1 MDTQKMAILETVEE
15 ARRNGRRVGD
25 VLATLGINRATY
37 YRWKKGASHGFSSS
51 SSSPRV
57 YPVLPEE
64 QHWIDEVKAAHPTY
78 RHRRIQGVL
87 QASGR
92 YVSASTIYLY
102 LKKRDQVEPYIRR
115 EAPWKQPRYEIRH
128 RNLLW
133 GSDWTRLS
141 IGYVRWYL
149 LTIIDFFSRY
159 LIAFA
164 VVPTVNASHVQAI
177 YRQGLRAQG
186 IPLHA
191 AQKPELRV
199 DRGSPNMAWV
209 TQAFFQQLGA
219 DLSFARVRRPTD
231 NAITERFY
239 GSLKQEEVYVV
250 GNYPDETAAHQEIGQ
265 YIDHYNHHRPHQ
277 ALMNF
282 KPAYVHQVN
291 NKTRLVQ
298 ERQVLKQAARDRR
311 RAYWLQTPEP
321 LQDGETNEGLGLD
334 QGAIVESRA
343 NMEDDLKNEKEQKF
357 TFQQEGETS
366 PTHDSPHTLILSH

>member
-1 MDTQKMAILETVEE
+1 MDTQKMATLETVEE

-25 VLATLGINRATY
+25 VLATLGIKRATS
-37 YRWKKGASHGFSSS
+37 YRWKKRASYGSSS
-51 SSSPRV
+51 SSSSRRV
-57 YPVLPEE
+57 SSVLPTE
-64 QHWIDEVKAAHPTY
+64 QHWIDEVKTAHPTY

-87 QASGR
+87 QAAGC
-92 YVSASTIYLY
+92 YVSASTIYRY
-102 LKKRDQVEPYIRR
+102 LKTRDQVEPYSRR
-115 EAPWKQPRYEIRH
+115 KAPWKQPRYEIRQ

-164 VVPTVNASHVQAI
+164 VVPTVNASHVQAL

-191 AQKPELRV
+191 AQKPALRV

-209 TQAFFQQLGA
+209 TQAFFQQLAA

-239 GSLKQEEVYVV
+239 GSLKQEEVYIV
-250 GNYPDETAAHQEIGQ
+250 GNYPDERAAHQEIGQ
-265 YIDHYNHHRPHQ
+265 YIDHYNHDRPHQ
-277 ALMNF
+277 ALLNF
-282 KPAYVHQVN
+282 TPAYVHQIN
-291 NKTRLVQ
+291 NKTRVFQ
-298 ERQVLKQAARDRR
+298 ERQALKQAARDRR
-311 RAYWLQTPEP
+311 RAYWLQTPYP
-321 LQDGETNEGLGLD
+321 LQDGETNEGFSMD

-343 NMEDDLKNEKEQKF
+343 KMEDDLQKEKEQKF
-357 TFQQEGETS
+357 TFQQEGAIS
-366 PTHDSPHTLILSH
+366 PTKDSPHTLILSH

>member
-1 MDTQKMAILETVEE
+1 M
-15 ARRNGRRVGD
+15 
-25 VLATLGINRATY
+25 
-37 YRWKKGASHGFSSS
+37 SS
-51 SSSPRV
+51 
-57 YPVLPEE
+57 VLPDE
-64 QHWIDEVKAAHPTY
+64 QHWIDEVKTAHPTY

-87 QASGR
+87 QAAGC
-92 YVSASTIYLY
+92 YVSASTIYRY
-102 LKKRDQVEPYIRR
+102 LKTRDQVEPYSRR
-115 EAPWKQPRYEIRH
+115 KAPWKQPRYEIRQ

-164 VVPTVNASHVQAI
+164 VVPTVNASHVQAL

-191 AQKPELRV
+191 AQKPALRV

-209 TQAFFQQLGA
+209 TQAFFQQLAA

-239 GSLKQEEVYVV
+239 GSLKQEEVYIV
-250 GNYPDETAAHQEIGQ
+250 GNYPDERAAHQEIGQ
-265 YIDHYNHHRPHQ
+265 YIDHYNHDRPHQ
-277 ALMNF
+277 ALLNF
-282 KPAYVHQVN
+282 TPAYVHQIN
-291 NKTRLVQ
+291 NKTRVFQ
-298 ERQVLKQAARDRR
+298 ERQALKQTARDRR
-311 RAYWLQTPEP
+311 RAYWLQTPYP
-321 LQDGETNEGLGLD
+321 LQDGETNEGFSMD

-343 NMEDDLKNEKEQKF
+343 KMEDDLQKEKEQKF
-357 TFQQEGETS
+357 TFQQEGAIS
-366 PTHDSPHTLILSH
+366 PTKDSPHTLILFH

>member
-1 MDTQKMAILETVEE
+1 MDTQKTAILETVAE
-15 ARRNGRRVGD
+15 ARRQGRRVGE
-25 VLATLGINRATY
+25 VLATLGIKRATY
-37 YRWKKGASHGFSSS
+37 YRWKKGDKQRSASRGRASLL
-51 SSSPRV
+51 
-57 YPVLPEE
+57 LPDERQRIE
-64 QHWIDEVKAAHPTY
+64 EVKAAHPTY

-87 QASGR
+87 QAAGH
-92 YVSASTIYLY
+92 YVSASTIYRH
-102 LKKRDQVEPYIRR
+102 LKQRGQVEPYARR
-115 EAPWKQPRYEIRH
+115 EAPWKQPRYEIRQ

-159 LIAFA
+159 LMAFA

-209 TQAFFQQLGA
+209 TQAFFQGLEA

-239 GSLKQEEVYVV
+239 GTLKQEEIYLV
-250 GNYPDETAAHQEIGQ
+250 GNYPDERSGCEESGR
-265 YIDHYNHHRPHQ
+265 YIAEYNHRRPHQ

-282 KPAYVHQVN
+282 TPAYVHQVN
-291 NKTRLVQ
+291 NKTALWQ
-298 ERQVLKQAARDRR
+298 ERQALKQAARDRR
-311 RAYWLQTPEP
+311 RAYWCQATRALQGDEARGG
-321 LQDGETNEGLGLD
+321 LGMDGEE
-334 QGAIVESRA
+334 IVECRS
-343 NMEDDLKNEKEQKF
+343 NMKEDLKKEREQPF
-357 TFQQEGETS
+357 TFQQEGENS
-366 PTHDSPHTLILSH
+366 PAHDSQHTLILSH

>member
-15 ARRNGRRVGD
+15 ARRHGRRVGD
-25 VLATLGINRATY
+25 VLATLGIKRATY
-37 YRWKKGASHGFSSS
+37 YRWKKRASHGSSS
-51 SSSPRV
+51 ASSSRRV
-57 YPVLPEE
+57 SSVLPEE
-64 QHWIDEVKAAHPTY
+64 QYWIDEVKAAHPTY

-87 QASGR
+87 QAAGH
-92 YVSASTIYLY
+92 YMSASTIYRY
-102 LKKRDQVEPYIRR
+102 LKTRDQVEPYSRR
-115 EAPWKQPRYEIRH
+115 EAPWKQPRYELRQ

-133 GSDWTRLS
+133 GSDWTKLS

-164 VVPTVNASHVQAI
+164 VVPTVTASHVQAI

-209 TQAFFQQLGA
+209 TQAFFQGLEA

-239 GSLKQEEVYVV
+239 GTLKQEEIYLV
-250 GNYPDETAAHQEIGQ
+250 GNYPDERSGQEEIGR
-265 YIDHYNHHRPHQ
+265 YIDDYNHRRPHQ

-282 KPAYVHQVN
+282 TPAYVHQVN

-298 ERQVLKQAARDRR
+298 ERQALKQAARERR
-311 RAYWLQTPEP
+311 RVYWCQRIQALQGGDPRRG
-321 LQDGETNEGLGLD
+321 LGMDGEE
-334 QGAIVESRA
+334 IVECRA
-343 NMEDDLKNEKEQKF
+343 NMEESWKEGQG
-357 TFQQEGETS
+357 QNIIIQPEGECS
-366 PTHDSPHTLILSH
+366 PPHDSQHTLILSH

>member
-1 MDTQKMAILETVEE
+1 M
-15 ARRNGRRVGD
+15 
-25 VLATLGINRATY
+25 
-37 YRWKKGASHGFSSS
+37 SS
-51 SSSPRV
+51 
-57 YPVLPEE
+57 VLPDE
-64 QHWIDEVKAAHPTY
+64 QHWIDEVKTAHPTY

-87 QASGR
+87 QAAGC
-92 YVSASTIYLY
+92 YVSASTIYRY
-102 LKKRDQVEPYIRR
+102 LKTRDQVEPYSRR
-115 EAPWKQPRYEIRH
+115 KAPWKQPRYEIRQ

-164 VVPTVNASHVQAI
+164 VVPTVNASPVQAL

-191 AQKPELRV
+191 AQKPALRV

-209 TQAFFQQLGA
+209 TQAFFQQLAA

-239 GSLKQEEVYVV
+239 GSLKQEEVYIV
-250 GNYPDETAAHQEIGQ
+250 GNYPDARAAHQEIGQ
-265 YIDHYNHHRPHQ
+265 YIDHYNHDRPHQ
-277 ALMNF
+277 ALINF
-282 KPAYVHQVN
+282 TPAYVHQIN
-291 NKTRLVQ
+291 NKTRVFQ
-298 ERQVLKQAARDRR
+298 ERQALKQTARDRR
-311 RAYWLQTPEP
+311 RAYWLQTPYP
-321 LQDGETNEGLGLD
+321 LQDGETNEGFSMD

-343 NMEDDLKNEKEQKF
+343 KMEDDLQKEKEQKF
-357 TFQQEGETS
+357 TFQQEGAIS
-366 PTHDSPHTLILSH
+366 PTKDSPHTLILFH